1 MRWEY
6 RTLAFETEL
15 SLRGG
20 KINGQE
26 LTDELNRLGEK
37 GWELVNVFDTNTSSG
52 STREVFAVL
61 KRPLETDPY
70 R

>member
-1 MRWEY
+1 M
-6 RTLAFETEL
+6 
-15 SLRGG
+15 LRGG

-26 LTDELNRLGEK
+26 LTDELNRLGAK

-61 KRPLETDPY
+61 KRRLDTEQY
-70 R
+70 H